1 MKATNFRYLS
11 MGNVKSL
18 GLTMSDFI
26 EYVTE
31 VLSEHGKGNNI
42 NPKKTA
48 LHTVDD
54 SFLHSMPGQLKE
66 KKAVGVKWAC
76 GVNANLK
83 RGFPFING
91 VTIYVN
97 YETAIPELIMD
108 CSWVTTMR
116 TAAVSGIAIKYLAKK
131 DSETV
136 GIIGAGEQGKKHI
149 EAIALVAPCIKEV
162 SVYDLREEAIDLLIK
177 EYTPKV
183 PFEIRKAT
191 STEDALKDKDIL
203 ITCTGI
209 LHEPIFSKEWIKKGA
224 LLLPIHSAGW
234 DKDIL
239 NTMDKFLVDDWG
251 QFSEFQSEEGSY
263 YHGQVPD
270 NPYGE
275 LGEIV
280 AGKKLGRENSTEKII
295 DHNYGLAVHD
305 IYIAQKIKD
314 IADEKGVGVIL
325 PLMENI

>member
-31 VLSEHGKGNNI
+31 VLSEHGKRNNI

-48 LHTVDD
+48 LHTVND
-54 SFLHSMPGQLKE
+54 SFLHSMPGELKG
-66 KKAVGVKWAC
+66 KKAAGVKWVC

-83 RGFPFING
+83 KRLPLITG

-116 TAAVSGIAIKYLAKK
+116 TAAVSGVAIKYLAKK
-131 DSETV
+131 DSETI

-162 SVYDLREEAIDLLIK
+162 AIYDLREEAIDLLIE

-183 PFEIRKAT
+183 SFEIRKAT
-191 STEDALKDKDIL
+191 SAEDALKDKDVL
-203 ITCTGI
+203 ITCTGL
-209 LHEPIFSKEWIKKGA
+209 LHEPIFSKEWIKEGA

-239 NTMDKFLVDDWG
+239 NTMDKFIVDDWE
-251 QFSEFQSEEGSY
+251 QFIGFQNEEGSY
-263 YHGQVPD
+263 YEGQIPD
-270 NPYGE
+270 KPYGE

-280 AGKKLGRENSTEKII
+280 IGKKPGRENSSEKII
-295 DHNYGLAVHD
+295 NHNYGLAVLD

-314 IADEKGVGVIL
+314 IADEKGVGIIL
-325 PLMENI
+325 PLMESI